1 MRNQPKFTIGTI
13 FKVLFLL
20 FVTLVIVIPMLHIT
34 VVSVSSNDRIMKNE
48 VFLIPKGFTLEAYR
62 YVLTDAKVIMAYRN
76 TIMYVA
82 VGTCLSL
89 LATSTG
95 AYALSKQ
102 RLVFQRAWMV
112 GVIITMFFS
121 GGMIPVFLTVKKLG
135 LYDSMWALIIPGL
148 VSSWNLIIMR
158 TFFISFPEEIEE
170 SGKMDGLTDIGAF
183 FRLVLPVSK
192 ASLSSI
198 GLFYAVGIW
207 NSYFTPFLYLETPSK
222 FPLQIVLRAMLISG
236 TSLHAMVQSDGDMA
250 MIPESL
256 KYATVIV
263 AIIPIIAVYPFIQK
277 HFVKGVMIGS
287 VKG

>member
-1 MRNQPKFTIGTI
+1 MKTRSKFNI
-13 FKVLFLL
+13 FTLLRMLFLL
-20 FVTLVIVIPMLHIT
+20 FVTLVILVPMLHIT
-34 VVSVSSNDRIMKNE
+34 AVSFSRNEEIMKNE
-48 VFLIPKGFTLEAYR
+48 VFLIPRGFTVEAYR
-62 YVLTDAKVIMAYRN
+62 YVLTDPKVILAYRN
-76 TIMYVA
+76 TIIYVV
-82 VGTCLSL
+82 VGTFLSL
-89 LATSTG
+89 AATSSG
-95 AYALSKQ
+95 AYALSKE
-102 RLVFQRAWMV
+102 RLFFQRGWMV

-135 LYDSMWALIIPGL
+135 LYDTMWALVLPGL
-148 VSSWNLIIMR
+148 VSSWNLVIMR
-158 TFFISFPEEIEE
+158 SFFMSFPQEVEE
-170 SGKMDGLTDIGAF
+170 SGKMDGLTDIGVF

-198 GLFYAVGIW
+198 GLFYAVAIW
-207 NSYFTPFLYLETPSK
+207 NSYFSPFLYLETPSK
-222 FPLQIVLRAMLISG
+222 FPLQIVLRSMLIAG
-236 TSLHAMVQSDGDMA
+236 TSLNAMVQSGGDMT